1 MAYSSDTHT
10 VIRNARIINEGK
22 EFFGDVYVVGNRIEK
37 INSKIDPPSYI
48 NYKEVNAEGLILIP
62 GMIDAHV
69 HFREPG
75 LTYKGSIQTES
86 AAAVSGGITSFMDMP
101 NTLPNVLTR
110 EILEEKYRIASQS
123 SLCNYSFFMGLSKDN
138 LDEALQTSTED
149 VCGLTDDGLYLE
161 GGKLLC
167 NDPQFLEQL
176 FTRAP
181 HLVALHAENDNI
193 IAANLMRFKKQF
205 SEFIPPSYHSLIHDQ
220 DACLSATMNLLD
232 LTKKFNNRLHLLH
245 ISTGPE
251 SELFEQGND
260 VRKKRITA
268 EVCVH
273 HLNFNTND
281 YEDLG
286 NLIKWNPSIKS
297 IVDQQTLRHN
307 LYTDKIDIIAT
318 DHAPHA
324 LHEKIGTYS
333 DVKPGGPMVQHALS
347 VLLEMYHQ
355 HKISLEKIVEKTSHH
370 VAEVYRI
377 KERGYIREG
386 YFADLVLLDLNE
398 DLMVTT
404 ENIRYRCKW
413 SPLIGNVLRGQV
425 KKVMVNGRW
434 AFDNGMV
441 NDACLGMRMKFE
453 KDR

>member
-1 MAYSSDTHT
+1 LKHII
-10 VIRNARIINEGK
+10 IRNARIINEGK
-22 EFFGDVYVVGNRIEK
+22 DTRGDVLVVRDRIEK
-37 INSKIDPPSYI
+37 IGGSIGLPSYI
-48 NYKEVNAEGLILIP
+48 NFNEINADNLVLIP

-110 EILEEKYRIASQS
+110 EILEDKYKIASRS

-138 LDEALQTSTED
+138 LEEALQTSTED
-149 VCGLTDDGLYLE
+149 VCGLTDDGLYFHQE
-161 GGKLLC
+161 GSLLC
-167 NDPQFLEQL
+167 NDLDYLEKL
-176 FTRAP
+176 FARSS
-181 HLVALHAENDNI
+181 HLVALHSENDAI
-193 IAANLMRFKKQF
+193 ITSNLFRLKKQYG
-205 SEFIPPSYHSLIHDQ
+205 EFIPPSYHSFIRDQ
-220 DACLSATMNLLD
+220 DACLTSTIKLLE
-232 LTKKFNNRLHLLH
+232 LAKKFNNRLHLLH

-251 SELFEQGND
+251 SELFDQNSD
-260 VRKKRITA
+260 VRSKRITSEA
-268 EVCVH
+268 CVH
-273 HLNFNTND
+273 HLYFNTND
-281 YEDLG
+281 YEELG

-297 IVDQQTLRHN
+297 LVDQQTLRHN

-324 LHEKIGTYS
+324 LNEKIGTYM
-333 DVKPGGPMVQHALS
+333 DVKPGGPMVQHALL

-355 HKISLEKIVEKTSHH
+355 HKISLEKIVEKTSHN
-370 VAEVYRI
+370 VADAYRI
-377 KERGYIREG
+377 RERGYIREG

-398 DLMVTT
+398 DVLVTT

-425 KKVMVNGRW
+425 KKVMVNGHW
-434 AFDNGMV
+434 AFDNDMV

-453 KDR
+453 KER

>member
-1 MAYSSDTHT
+1 LNHT
-10 VIRNARIINEGK
+10 IIRNARIINEGK
-22 EFFGDVYVVGNRIEK
+22 DTRGDVLVVGDRIEK
-37 INSKIDPPSYI
+37 IGSSIALPSYI
-48 NYKEVNAEGLILIP
+48 NFKEINAENLVLIP

-110 EILEEKYRIASQS
+110 EILEEKYKIASQS

-167 NDPQFLEQL
+167 NDPEYLEQL
-176 FTRAP
+176 FARAP
-181 HLVALHAENDNI
+181 HLVALHSENDKI
-193 IAANLMRFKKQF
+193 IAANLSRFKKQF
-205 SEFIPPSYHSLIHDQ
+205 SEYIPPAYHSLIHDQ
-220 DACLSATMNLLD
+220 EACLTATMHLLE
-232 LTKKFNNRLHLLH
+232 LAKRFNNRLHLLH
-245 ISTGPE
+245 VSTGPE
-251 SELFEQGND
+251 SELFEQSND
-260 VRKKRITA
+260 VRSKRITSEA
-268 EVCVH
+268 CVH
-273 HLNFNTND
+273 HLYFNTND
-281 YEDLG
+281 YEELG

-297 IVDQQTLRHN
+297 LVDQQTLRHN

-324 LHEKIGTYS
+324 LHEKIGSYT
-333 DVKPGGPMVQHALS
+333 DVRPGGPMVQHALA

-386 YFADLVLLDLNE
+386 YFADLVLLDLND
-398 DLMVTT
+398 DLLVTP
-404 ENIRYRCKW
+404 ENIRYECKW
-413 SPLIGNVLRGQV
+413 SPLIGNVLRGQI
-425 KKVMVNGRW
+425 KKVMVNGHW
-434 AFDNGMV
+434 AFDNGMI
-441 NDACLGMRMKFE
+441 NDASRGMRMKFE
-453 KDR
+453 KER